1 MTFIL
6 AHYGPGDPLM
16 ELLQEAYWD
25 EELRERVRHS
35 LGLDRPFIVQ
45 YGEFLG
51 RLMQGQLGYSILSGQ
66 RSINVMLAKAWPKSI
81 QLGLVGMFFW
91 FVSGTV
97 LGIIAAR
104 FHNRTIDYII
114 VSTTVAVSTIPT
126 FVLAPMLMIV
136 FILKLGWIESSIG
149 WEGIFSQKIILPMM
163 LIGFTGTA
171 GLVRQWRSSILETIS
186 QDYVRTARAKG
197 LTERLIIVRHVLR
210 NAFTPILT
218 ITAASLGGFITG
230 SIFVEQIFNIHG
242 FGWLVW
248 QGIIG
253 LDYPVLMITTLFSAA
268 IILFMNLVVDILYG
282 VVDPRVRVG
291 ERARR

>member
-1 MTFIL
+1 
-6 AHYGPGDPLM
+6 M

-104 FHNRTIDYII
+104 SPPGDPAPECHAPSCPRWPVPAPQ
-114 VSTTVAVSTIPT
+114 VS
-126 FVLAPMLMIV
+126 F
-136 FILKLGWIESSIG
+136 
-149 WEGIFSQKIILPMM
+149 
-163 LIGFTGTA
+163 
-171 GLVRQWRSSILETIS
+171 
-186 QDYVRTARAKG
+186 
-197 LTERLIIVRHVLR
+197 
-210 NAFTPILT
+210 
-218 ITAASLGGFITG
+218 AA
-230 SIFVEQIFNIHG
+230 
-242 FGWLVW
+242 
-248 QGIIG
+248 
-253 LDYPVLMITTLFSAA
+253 
-268 IILFMNLVVDILYG
+268 
-282 VVDPRVRVG
+282 
-291 ERARR
+291 